1 MCMFNNNNESAK
13 TKVRNAIIV
22 DYLLKRL
29 LCVQEWVR
37 LL

>member
-22 DYLLKRL
+22 DYLLKIR
-29 LCVQEWVR
+29 EWVR
-37 LL
+37 LF